1 MLTRKPEEYIREKS
15 SDLHRI
21 RRNYDPVLHP
31 LEKAR
36 EYTRALNAVKLERM
50 FAKPFVGAL
59 NGHKDGVYCMAKNP
73 RKITS
78 LISGSGDGG
87 ELNQESNGSELR
99 YIKTKRMNCVEIRL
113 WDLADRTTVWSV
125 QGHKGIVKGLCCS
138 PTGNVYLSC
147 GLDKTVKVWNP
158 DVSTEVR

>member
-87 ELNQESNGSELR
+87 ELNQESS
-99 YIKTKRMNCVEIRL
+99 
-113 WDLADRTTVWSV
+113 
-125 QGHKGIVKGLCCS
+125 GIMIAIH
-138 PTGNVYLSC
+138 
-147 GLDKTVKVWNP
+147 LD
-158 DVSTEVR
+158 